1 MFPSK
6 ILLLNSDIGILGFCL
21 FALGRVPPPD
31 LLSTRVPTQGDGIS
45 LGQGASTASHQEDSV
60 LSASVSSLELGGS
73 LSGMSLGQLALKKRS
88 SAK

>member
-1 MFPSK
+1 
-6 ILLLNSDIGILGFCL
+6 
-21 FALGRVPPPD
+21 
-31 LLSTRVPTQGDGIS
+31 VPTQGDGIS

-73 LSGMSLGQLALKKRS
+73 FSGISLGKPTLKKKS

>member
-1 MFPSK
+1 M
-6 ILLLNSDIGILGFCL
+6 
-21 FALGRVPPPD
+21 
-31 LLSTRVPTQGDGIS
+31 PTQGDGIS

-73 LSGMSLGQLALKKRS
+73 LSGMSLGKPTLKKRS